1 MKTVPQK
8 QFEVAREL
16 RRRIK
21 KTYED
26 RNIQIQFPQ
35 REVVIKRGR
44 SHDRPADS

>member
-1 MKTVPQK
+1 MKTVPLK
-8 QFEVAREL
+8 QADVAREL

-35 REVVIKRGR
+35 REVIIKRGR
-44 SHDRPADS
+44 PRDRAADS